1 MKLAEALEVVAAF
14 SVEDRLEGLK
24 QHLNPDFIEDALTWS
39 GTTSIRRRRLP
50 AEQVVWLVIG
60 MALRRNES
68 IERVADVLGLALP
81 DGRDSLLAKS
91 GISRA
96 RKRLTAE
103 PLAYLF
109 HATAAE
115 WSARSAEAHRWRGF
129 SVYGMDGT
137 TMRVADSPENRAT
150 FGGQKTHRGE
160 SGYPQVRVVA
170 MMALRS
176 HILSGFR
183 IADYGTGETTLARDI
198 WNEVPENSVV
208 IFDRAFLVKKD
219 LVDLETSGNRHWISR
234 TKSNTTWA
242 IREKLGRDDHLVE
255 WELKGAGLPTTWTLR
270 AIRYKKRGYPQTTLL
285 TSLLDPELY
294 PAKEIIALYH
304 ERWET
309 EIGHDEM
316 KTHML
321 EREETI
327 RSRTPD
333 GVRQELWGIAIAY
346 NLVRLEME
354 RTAAELKVPPTRIS
368 FVHSLL
374 LVRDELGGLVGP
386 RLALGT
392 IPKRLQ
398 HLRRNMKRLVLPER
412 RSERVYPRAVKVK
425 MSNYPRKRR
434 RRGAQSERHWC

>member
-1 MKLAEALEVVAAF
+1 VKLADALEAVADF
-14 SVEDRLEGLK
+14 SAGDRLEGLK
-24 QHLNPDFIEDALTWS
+24 QHLNPDFIEDALTWA
-39 GTTSIRRRRLP
+39 GTTSVRRRRLP

-68 IERVADVLGLALP
+68 IERVADVLGLAAP
-81 DGRDSLLAKS
+81 DRRDTLLAKS
-91 GISRA
+91 GIAKA

-109 HATAAE
+109 HVTAAE
-115 WSARSAEAHRWRGF
+115 WSARSAEAHRWRGLA
-129 SVYGMDGT
+129 VYGMDGT
-137 TMRVADSPENRAT
+137 TIRVADSPENRAA
-150 FGGQKTHRGE
+150 FGGQTTHRGE

-183 IADYGTGETTLARDI
+183 VADYGTGETTLARDI
-198 WNEVPENSVV
+198 WNEVPENSLV

-242 IREKLGRDDHLVE
+242 IREKLGRDDNLVE
-255 WELKGAGLPTTWTLR
+255 WELKGPGLPTTWTLR
-270 AIRYKKRGYPQTTLL
+270 AIHYQKKGYPRTTLL

-294 PAKEIIALYH
+294 PAKEVIALYH

-321 EREETI
+321 ERQETI

-354 RTAAELKVPPTRIS
+354 RTAAEAKVSPTRIS

-374 LVRDELGGLVGP
+374 LVRDELGGLTGP
-386 RLALGT
+386 RLPLGT

-425 MSNYPRKRR
+425 MSNYPRKRPSVKR
-434 RRGAQSERHWC
+434 PK

>member
-1 MKLAEALEVVAAF
+1 MKLAEALEAVADF
-14 SVEDRLEGLK
+14 SATDRLEGLK

-39 GTTSIRRRRLP
+39 GTTSVRRRRLP

-81 DGRDSLLAKS
+81 DRRDTLLAKG
-91 GISRA
+91 GIARA

-109 HATAAE
+109 NVTAAE
-115 WSARSAEAHRWRGF
+115 WSARSADAHRWRGF
-129 SVYGMDGT
+129 SVFGMDGT
-137 TMRVADSPENRAT
+137 TMRVADSPENRAA
-150 FGGQKTHRGE
+150 FGSQKTHRGE
-160 SGYPQVRVVA
+160 AGYPQVRVVA

-183 IADYGTGETTLARDI
+183 MADYHTGETTLARDI
-198 WNEVPENSVV
+198 WNEVPEDSLV

-242 IREKLGRDDHLVE
+242 IREKLGRDDYLVE

-270 AIRYKKRGYPQTTLL
+270 AIHYKKKGYPRTTLL

-294 PAKEIIALYH
+294 PAKEVVALYH

-354 RTAAELKVPPTRIS
+354 RTAAEAGVSPTRIS

-374 LVRDELGGLVGP
+374 LVRDELGGMTGP
-386 RLALGT
+386 RLPLGT

-398 HLRRNMKRLVLPER
+398 NLRRNMKRLILPKR

-425 MSNYPRKRR
+425 MSNYPRKRPSVSR
-434 RRGAQSERHWC
+434 RK

>member
-1 MKLAEALEVVAAF
+1 VKLGDALEAVAELSAR
-14 SVEDRLEGLK
+14 DRLEGLK
-24 QHLNPDFIEDALTWS
+24 QHLNPEFIEDALTWA
-39 GTTSIRRRRLP
+39 GTTSVRRRRLP

-68 IERVADVLGLALP
+68 IERVADALALAAP
-81 DGRDSLLAKS
+81 DRRDTLLAKS
-91 GISRA
+91 GISKA

-109 HATAAE
+109 QVTAAE

-137 TMRVADSPENRAT
+137 TMRVADSAENRAA
-150 FGGQKTHRGE
+150 FGGQTGPRGE

-176 HILSGFR
+176 HVLSGFR
-183 IADYGTGETTLARDI
+183 FAEYATGETTLARDM
-198 WNEVPENSVV
+198 WNEVPENSLV

-234 TKSNTTWA
+234 TKSTTTWA
-242 IREKLGRDDHLVE
+242 IREKLGRDDYLVE
-255 WELKGAGLPTTWTLR
+255 WELKGSGLPTTWTLR
-270 AIRYKKRGYPQTTLL
+270 AIHYQKKGYPRTTLL
-285 TSLLDPELY
+285 TSLLDPKLY
-294 PAKEIIALYH
+294 PAKEVIALYH
-304 ERWET
+304 ERWEL
-309 EIGHDEM
+309 EIGHDEL

-321 EREETI
+321 ERQESI

-354 RTAAELKVPPTRIS
+354 RAAAEAKVPPTRIS
-368 FVHSLL
+368 FVHALL
-374 LVRDELGGLVGP
+374 MVRDELGGLTGP
-386 RLALGT
+386 RLPLGT
-392 IPKRLQ
+392 IPRRLQ
-398 HLRRNMKRLVLPER
+398 HLRRNLKRLVLPER
-412 RSERVYPRAVKVK
+412 RPTRVYPRAVKVK
-425 MSNYPRKRR
+425 MSNYPRKRPSVKR
-434 RRGAQSERHWC
+434 PK